1 MNLNK
6 LRELKKQNV
15 LMKKNT
21 KSFKVANYR
30 LTQQITAKKNQAKK
44 RDPFKERGV
53 KDYIDIFDAR
63 LLTRFLNEQG
73 KLLPA
78 RITGSTAK
86 MQRKLTTAI
95 KRARHLAI
103 IPFVSE
109 GTRY

>member
-1 MNLNK
+1 M
-6 LRELKKQNV
+6 KKQF
-15 LMKKNT
+15 KNQRENSY
-21 KSFKVANYR
+21 K
-30 LTQQITAKKNQAKK
+30 LTQQITSKKSQPKK

-78 RITGSTAK
+78 RITGASAK